1 MISIVFQSIL
11 VLVNGTVIDGTGA
24 PPRPNAV
31 VEIRNDRIVRIGRV
45 SETGGYEIPEGADVV
60 DMTGKW
66 LLPGLIDTHTHLLD
80 SGSLYTSPDDYDLTA
95 RVPHDEERRRI
106 RDRMPATLASYLC
119 SGVTTV
125 ASLGG
130 PRWELDVA
138 RASKAPHVVSAGPF
152 LANFPVDDVTLWTR
166 EDPALVALESPE
178 DARAQVRELDARGV
192 DLIKVGFG
200 AGPGLTR
207 EEFAPTL
214 VVLVDEAHRAGL
226 RVAMHAEELETARMA
241 VLAGVDVLA
250 HTVVDRVVDD
260 ELLTLAAASGVVSI
274 TGLAHFDRYR
284 DVLEA
289 TVELSPI
296 EERCGDAR
304 VIASWDELADIPEAE
319 RPEMPSSIQWGS
331 SPEARTILQ
340 TNVRKMHESGI
351 TLAAGSNGGNIGTL
365 HGPSFHRELRR
376 MADAGRRDGVGSRTG
391 SGHAHRREARGCLG
405 VARRPARARG

>member
-178 DARAQVRELDARGV
+178 DARAQVRELDAR
-192 DLIKVGFG
+192 
-200 AGPGLTR
+200 
-207 EEFAPTL
+207 
-214 VVLVDEAHRAGL
+214 
-226 RVAMHAEELETARMA
+226 
-241 VLAGVDVLA
+241 
-250 HTVVDRVVDD
+250 
-260 ELLTLAAASGVVSI
+260 ASI
-274 TGLAHFDRYR
+274 
-284 DVLEA
+284 
-289 TVELSPI
+289 
-296 EERCGDAR
+296 
-304 VIASWDELADIPEAE
+304 
-319 RPEMPSSIQWGS
+319 
-331 SPEARTILQ
+331 
-340 TNVRKMHESGI
+340 
-351 TLAAGSNGGNIGTL
+351 
-365 HGPSFHRELRR
+365 
-376 MADAGRRDGVGSRTG
+376 
-391 SGHAHRREARGCLG
+391 
-405 VARRPARARG
+405 